1 MVAWGAAKG
10 KEVAGNKLPDIE
22 RFTFNIGDNKIRLV
36 GPILCRFV
44 YWVLTTEGRR
54 MPYECLSFDRAT
66 ETFTDEKDPFKEL
79 DSAVFS
85 DKPSFAYVCNVIDRN
100 DGKMKL
106 FDLKATVYSQIV
118 DYAQDP
124 EYGDPSHEET
134 GYDLNVKKEKT
145 GSQPQNVRYTVMPAR
160 GSSPLTEAEKGLK
173 QFDLDNILKR
183 DTYDEQ
189 KAKLIK
195 NTSLFAGEVTDEFN
209 PTENE
214 KDLA

>member
-10 KEVAGNKLPDIE
+10 KEIAGNKLPDIE
-22 RFTFNIGDNKIRLV
+22 RFAFTIGDNKIRLV

-44 YWVLTTEGRR
+44 YWVPTNEGKR
-54 MPYECLSFDRAT
+54 MPYECLSFDRAS
-66 ETFTDEKDPFKEL
+66 ESFTDEKDPFKEI
-79 DSAVFS
+79 DDAIFS
-85 DKPSFAYVCNVIDRN
+85 DKPSFAYVCNVIDRKEN
-100 DGKMKL
+100 KIKL
-106 FDLKATVYSQIV
+106 FDLKATIYSQIV

-124 EYGDPSHEET
+124 EYGDPSDEVK

-145 GSQPQNVRYTVMPAR
+145 GSQPQNVRYTVMPSR
-160 GSSPLTEAEKGLK
+160 SSSPLTEEEKAMQLY
-173 QFDLDNILKR
+173 DLDNILKR

-209 PTENE
+209 PAETST
-214 KDLA
+214 DLA